1 MTTFS
6 GIYRK
11 LSILAESE
19 ASFIRSFGMGLDSRL
34 PSRSDPGE
42 VVIRDG
48 FVFCDVVSSDP

>member
-6 GIYRK
+6 GTYRNR
-11 LSILAESE
+11 LIRAESG
-19 ASFIRSFGMGLDSRL
+19 ASFIRSFGVVLDSGL

-48 FVFCDVVSSDP
+48 FVFCDVVSSEP